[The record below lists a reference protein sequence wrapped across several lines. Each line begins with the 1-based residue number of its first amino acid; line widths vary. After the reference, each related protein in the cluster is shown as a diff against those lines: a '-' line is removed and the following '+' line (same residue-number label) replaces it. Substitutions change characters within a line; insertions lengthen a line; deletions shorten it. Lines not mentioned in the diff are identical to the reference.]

1 MSNVSDVMVAV
12 PVGTNRLKAKSGGYM
27 FVHGGAS
34 LQEMIIPIITCRQK
48 REDKKPEVGVMVL
61 GNNLSMQASRLR
73 LTLLQTE
80 AVSMD
85 AKERSINVALYYN
98 DEPVTPIKEILL
110 SNTDPLLDNRK
121 LTVDLTLNKHVDAKV
136 LQLKVFDANDTQRLN
151 PLVNANVTNNT
162 LIETDFD

>member
-1 MSNVSDVMVAV
+1 
-12 PVGTNRLKAKSGGYM
+12 M